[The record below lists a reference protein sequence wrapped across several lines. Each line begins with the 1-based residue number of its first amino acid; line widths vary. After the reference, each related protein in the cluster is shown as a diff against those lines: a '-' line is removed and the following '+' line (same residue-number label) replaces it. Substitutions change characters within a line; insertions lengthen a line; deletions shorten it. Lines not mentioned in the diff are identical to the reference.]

1 MRLPHS
7 TVQQRERRQNLYFF
21 SMLEEKRTRERVCM
35 MIAIVMNRR
44 WKEREERKEQSG
56 TEINCI

>member
-1 MRLPHS
+1 
-7 TVQQRERRQNLYFF
+7 
-21 SMLEEKRTRERVCM
+21 MLEEKRTRERVCM